1 MLYFRH
7 GATDFGQNDDKM
19 TGYEDCA
26 QQRNLTDRGRA
37 DARAIGAAIK
47 RLHIPVTTVL
57 ASPFC
62 RTRETANSC
71 SVTRR
76 GCAGRG
82 GPARTDDAQRYA
94 ALKALLS
101 TPVPAG
107 SNIAI
112 VSHGNPFHALHGEE
126 RIDTAPQSTRRGTSI
141 PSTNARTSAVFPTP
155 ASPASSTRC
164 PCTIL
169 SASALVPGVPADR
182 QPWRLPHRPWSRIS
196 RACARLIMGRPR
208 RPNVRRLLGRRA
220 CARARTERRRARQRP
235 GRRRAGGARRS
246 APGSAQR
253 AASCTGSPRQRVHG
267 GDAREH
273 HEVGPAA
280 GLEQRVVVRQAGRRA
295 RRRAR
300 RSGPPGRASGS

>member
-1 MLYFRH
+1 MTTRSLHAAQHLVLLALLTCCIALAQAADPAPLLAGIALRDALVRGGYVLYFRH

-62 RTRETANSC
+62 RTRETAEL
-71 SVTRR
+71 VFGHATADAR
-76 GCAGRG
+76 ARG

-112 VSHGNPFHALHGEE
+112 VSHGNPFHAL
-126 RIDTAPQSTRRGTSI
+126 A
-141 PSTNARTSAVFPTP
+141 
-155 ASPASSTRC
+155 
-164 PCTIL
+164 
-169 SASALVPGVPADR
+169 
-182 QPWRLPHRPWSRIS
+182 
-196 RACARLIMGRPR
+196 
-208 RPNVRRLLGRRA
+208 
-220 CARARTERRRARQRP
+220 
-235 GRRRAGGARRS
+235 
-246 APGSAQR
+246 
-253 AASCTGSPRQRVHG
+253 
-267 GDAREH
+267 
-273 HEVGPAA
+273 
-280 GLEQRVVVRQAGRRA
+280 
-295 RRRAR
+295 
-300 RSGPPGRASGS
+300 GPPYLAEGEMAVVEPLGSTQGFRIVGKVTADGWDGLR